1 MAVYVNCRPSQM
13 AGVSRGKIYQSNES
27 KAENQT
33 LRAENIAVLVRGYT
47 EAELVKKNCKHL
59 VLRPVYLSDRGNVF
73 ESNTAKELALILQA
87 CLECDGTPNFEC
99 HCDRTFRLKCS

>member
-1 MAVYVNCRPSQM
+1 MVKSAAENPVVFP
-13 AGVSRGKIYQSNES
+13 NES

-59 VLRPVYLSDRGNVF
+59 VLRRF
-73 ESNTAKELALILQA
+73 TFLIEEMSLRVTQQK
-87 CLECDGTPNFEC
+87 N
-99 HCDRTFRLKCS
+99 